1 MPTTRRRRRTTP
13 SSPSSQPALEPQA
26 PAEPPWL
33 EHPTISGLRERLQLV
48 YDCWTLLELPDGTSR
63 RPVYLPRGIEE
74 PETCYLKRLEA
85 ARPTGF
91 YRDALRTY
99 AGMLSR
105 LAWQELPDSLSRVAT
120 DVDGQGTDLGV
131 FLFLADLL
139 TLRDGGCLIL
149 QLPPQHRWPS
159 EGDQLEALA
168 KGDRLSLPRLQLV
181 PRGDLLN
188 WRLPTDCATGAP
200 ASGPVEIVWRETLR
214 QALPPRF
221 ATGHA
226 AVPTVVIDA
235 HGGLVPD
242 PAAWLYR
249 SLSVTDDGLVLR
261 SWQANPNPGAVDGY
275 DVVPVGEPELMPQ
288 RFDLPALWYSVDG
301 TAFGEGDLPHLGL
314 AHQYLNHY
322 RCRSEYEDLLSR
334 TALPVGVRTGLVDAY
349 GFRRSDGALGTGAA
363 TGGAESQR
371 PQRLV
376 LSTSSFMDLPEGA
389 KFQWVEIEA
398 RSLAEHR
405 AYLQQLEEA
414 MRRDALIPS
423 GGHGPARTELE
434 ISLTAGQSF
443 AVLQSLA
450 GQKTSMLSTLLRQ
463 WTRLTGE
470 KLADQPACSVE
481 ICPLVPPQPPRKP
494 QPSVQEWLVLHERG
508 VIDGAEL
515 RQQLGLSEPNV
526 ASGG

>member
-1 MPTTRRRRRTTP
+1 VPTTRRRRTTTP
-13 SSPSSQPALEPQA
+13 SSPPSPPALQPQG
-26 PAEPPWL
+26 PAELPWL
-33 EHPTISGLRERLQLV
+33 EHPTLSGLRDRLQLV

-74 PETCYLKRLEA
+74 PEACYLKRLEA

-105 LAWQELPDSLSRVAT
+105 LNWQQLPDSLSRVAT

-159 EGDQLEALA
+159 EGDRLEALA

-188 WRLPTDCATGAP
+188 WRLPTDAATAAP
-200 ASGPVEIVWRETLR
+200 ASGPVEIVWREPRR

-221 ATGHA
+221 SSGNAG
-226 AVPTVVIDA
+226 VPTVVIDA

-242 PAAWLYR
+242 PTAWLYR

-261 SWQANPNPGAVDGY
+261 SWQANPNPAAADGY
-275 DVVPVGEPELMPQ
+275 DVVPVGEPERMPQ

-322 RCRSEYEDLLSR
+322 RCRSDYEDLLSR

-349 GFRRSDGALGTGAA
+349 GFRRSDGALGSAA
-363 TGGAESQR
+363 GSGAEGQR

-389 KFQWVEIEA
+389 TFQWVEIEA

-414 MRRDALIPS
+414 MRRDALIPA

-450 GQKTSMLSTLLRQ
+450 GQKRSMLSTLLQ
-463 WTRLTGE
+463 QLTRLTGE
-470 KLADQPACSVE
+470 KLSDEPACTVE

-515 RQQLGLSEPNV
+515 RKQLGLSGPVE
-526 ASGG
+526 

>member
-1 MPTTRRRRRTTP
+1 MPTTRRRRTTTT
-13 SSPSSQPALEPQA
+13 SSPTSPPETQPQA

-33 EHPTISGLRERLQLV
+33 EHPTLSGLRDRLQLV

-105 LAWQELPDSLSRVAT
+105 LAWQELPDSLTRVAT

-159 EGDQLEALA
+159 EGDRLEALA

-188 WRLPTDCATGAP
+188 WRLPTDSASRRP
-200 ASGPVEIVWRETLR
+200 ASGPVEIVWREPRR

-221 ATGHA
+221 ASGNA
-226 AVPTVVIDA
+226 AVPTVVLDA

-242 PAAWLYR
+242 PQAWLYR

-261 SWQANPNPGAVDGY
+261 SWQANPNPGAADGY
-275 DVVPVGEPELMPQ
+275 DVVPVGEPERMPQ

-349 GFRRSDGALGTGAA
+349 GFRRSDGALARCRHRRRRRPAPPAAGA
-363 TGGAESQR
+363 
-371 PQRLV
+371 LH
-376 LSTSSFMDLPEGA
+376 LL
-389 KFQWVEIEA
+389 
-398 RSLAEHR
+398 L
-405 AYLQQLEEA
+405 
-414 MRRDALIPS
+414 
-423 GGHGPARTELE
+423 HGPARGRQVPVGRDRGPFAGGAPGLPAAAGGSDAPRCPDPRRRPRPGPHRAGDFAHRRPELCGAAV
-434 ISLTAGQSF
+434 AGGPEELDAQHP
-443 AVLQSLA
+443 AAPVDPPHRRKALGAPGLQRGDLPPGAAPAAAQTPALGA
-450 GQKTSMLSTLLRQ
+450 GV
-463 WTRLTGE
+463 
-470 KLADQPACSVE
+470 A
-481 ICPLVPPQPPRKP
+481 
-494 QPSVQEWLVLHERG
+494 
-508 VIDGAEL
+508 GA
-515 RQQLGLSEPNV
+515 
-526 ASGG
+526 A

>member
-1 MPTTRRRRRTTP
+1 MSLVRRSLWKAP
-13 SSPSSQPALEPQA
+13 VASSISTSAQSPAYQS
-26 PAEPPWL
+26 PWL
-33 EHPTISGLRERLQLV
+33 EHSTLAGLRERLQLV

-63 RPVYLPRGIEE
+63 RSVYLPRGIEE
-74 PETCYLKRLEA
+74 PEGCYLQRLEG

-105 LAWQELPDSLSRVAT
+105 LDWQQLPDSLSRVAT
-120 DVDGQGTDLGV
+120 DVDGQGTDLEV

-159 EGDQLEALA
+159 EGDRLEALA
-168 KGDRLSLPRLQLV
+168 QGDRLSLPRLQLV

-188 WRLPTDCATGAP
+188 WRLPTDGSTGAP
-200 ASGPVEIVWRETLR
+200 ASGPVEIVWREPRR
-214 QALPPRF
+214 QALPPRY
-221 ATGHA
+221 ASGNA
-226 AVPTVVIDA
+226 SVPTVVIDA

-242 PAAWLYR
+242 PQAWIYR
-249 SLSVTDDGLVLR
+249 SLSVIDDGLVLR

-275 DVVPVGEPELMPQ
+275 ELEAVGEPERMAQ
-288 RFDLPALWYSVDG
+288 RHDLPALWYSVDG

-322 RCRSEYEDLLSR
+322 RCRSDYEDLLSR

-349 GFRRSDGALGTGAA
+349 GFRRSDGALGSGAA
-363 TGGAESQR
+363 TGGAAGQR

-389 KFQWVEIEA
+389 RFQWVEIEA

-414 MRRDALIPS
+414 MRRDALIPA
-423 GGHGPARTELE
+423 GGQGPSRTELE
-434 ISLTAGQSF
+434 VSLTAGQSF

-450 GQKTSMLSTLLRQ
+450 GQKRSMLSTLLQQ
-463 WTRLTGE
+463 WTRLSGE
-470 KLADQPACSVE
+470 TLAEGPVCRVE
-481 ICPLVPPQPPRKP
+481 ISPLVPPPPAHKP
-494 QPSVQEWLVLHERG
+494 QPTVQEWLALHERG
-508 VIDGAEL
+508 VIDAAEL
-515 RQQLGLSEPNV
+515 RQQLGL
-526 ASGG
+526 AGGAV

>member
-1 MPTTRRRRRTTP
+1 MPTTRRRRTTTP
-13 SSPSSQPALEPQA
+13 SSPFSPPALQPQA

-33 EHPTISGLRERLQLV
+33 EHPTLSGLRDRLQLV

-105 LAWQELPDSLSRVAT
+105 LSWQELPDSLSRVAT

-159 EGDQLEALA
+159 EGDRLEALA

-188 WRLPTDCATGAP
+188 WRLPTDGATGAP
-200 ASGPVEIVWRETLR
+200 ASGPVEIVWREPRR

-221 ATGHA
+221 ASGNA

-242 PAAWLYR
+242 PQAWLYR

-275 DVVPVGEPELMPQ
+275 DVVPVGEPERMPQ

-349 GFRRSDGALGTGAA
+349 GFRRSDGALGSGAA
-363 TGGAESQR
+363 TGGAEGQR

-414 MRRDALIPS
+414 MRRDALIPA

-450 GQKTSMLSTLLRQ
+450 GQKSSMLSTLLRQ

-470 KLADQPACSVE
+470 KLSDTPACSVE

-515 RQQLGLSEPNV
+515 RQQLGLGEPNGG
-526 ASGG
+526 SGS

>member
-1 MPTTRRRRRTTP
+1 MPTTRRRRITT
-13 SSPSSQPALEPQA
+13 SDSPFSPPETQSQA
-26 PAEPPWL
+26 PNQPPWL
-33 EHPTISGLRERLQLV
+33 EHPTLSGLRDRLQLV

-105 LAWQELPDSLSRVAT
+105 LSWQELPDSLTRVAT

-159 EGDQLEALA
+159 EGDRLEALA
-168 KGDRLSLPRLQLV
+168 KGDRLSLP
-181 PRGDLLN
+181 
-188 WRLPTDCATGAP
+188 
-200 ASGPVEIVWRETLR
+200 
-214 QALPPRF
+214 PRF
-221 ATGHA
+221 ASGNA
-226 AVPTVVIDA
+226 AVPTVVLDA

-242 PAAWLYR
+242 PQSWLYR
-249 SLSVTDDGLVLR
+249 SLSATDDGLVLR

-275 DVVPVGEPELMPQ
+275 DVVPAGEPSLLPQ

-301 TAFGEGDLPHLGL
+301 SAFGEGDLPHLGL

-322 RCRSEYEDLLSR
+322 RCRSDYEDLLSR

-349 GFRRSDGALGTGAA
+349 GFRRSDGSLGSPQGDGTGDA
-363 TGGAESQR
+363 QR
-371 PQRLV
+371 PHRLV
-376 LSTSSFMDLPEGA
+376 LSSSSFMDLPEGA
-389 KFQWVEIEA
+389 KFQWVKIEA

-414 MRRDALIPS
+414 MRRDALIPA
-423 GGHGPARTELE
+423 GGHGPAHTELE

-470 KLADQPACSVE
+470 KLSDTPACSVE

-494 QPSVQEWLVLHERG
+494 KPSMARQ
-508 VIDGAEL
+508 AEL
-515 RQQLGLSEPNV
+515 Q
-526 ASGG
+526 

>member
-1 MPTTRRRRRTTP
+1 VLITRSC
-13 SSPSSQPALEPQA
+13 SSVTSSRPVCSPAPQPQSLAH
-26 PAEPPWL
+26 PPWL
-33 EHPTISGLRERLQLV
+33 EHPTLSGLRDRLQLA

-105 LAWQELPDSLSRVAT
+105 LAWQQLPDSLSRVDT
-120 DVDGQGTDLGV
+120 DVDGHGTDLGV

-159 EGDQLEALA
+159 EGDRLEALA

-188 WRLPTDCATGAP
+188 WRLPTDAATAAP
-200 ASGPVEIVWRETLR
+200 ASGPVEIVWREPRR

-221 ATGHA
+221 SSGNA
-226 AVPTVVIDA
+226 AVPTLVIDA

-242 PAAWLYR
+242 PQAWIYR

-261 SWQANPNPGAVDGY
+261 SWQANPNPAAADGY
-275 DVVPVGEPELMPQ
+275 EVVPVGEPELMPQ

-349 GFRRSDGALGTGAA
+349 GFRRSDGALGSAPAA
-363 TGGAESQR
+363 VGDAQR

-414 MRRDALIPS
+414 MRRDALIPA

-450 GQKTSMLSTLLRQ
+450 GQKRSMLSTLLLQ

-470 KLADQPACSVE
+470 KLSDEPACSVE

-515 RQQLGLSEPNV
+515 RQQLGLGEPN
-526 ASGG
+526 GGS

>member
-1 MPTTRRRRRTTP
+1 
-13 SSPSSQPALEPQA
+13 
-26 PAEPPWL
+26 
-33 EHPTISGLRERLQLV
+33 
-48 YDCWTLLELPDGTSR
+48 
-63 RPVYLPRGIEE
+63 
-74 PETCYLKRLEA
+74 
-85 ARPTGF
+85 
-91 YRDALRTY
+91 
-99 AGMLSR
+99 
-105 LAWQELPDSLSRVAT
+105 
-120 DVDGQGTDLGV
+120 
-131 FLFLADLL
+131 
-139 TLRDGGCLIL
+139 
-149 QLPPQHRWPS
+149 
-159 EGDQLEALA
+159 
-168 KGDRLSLPRLQLV
+168 
-181 PRGDLLN
+181 
-188 WRLPTDCATGAP
+188 
-200 ASGPVEIVWRETLR
+200 VEIVWREPLR

-221 ATGHA
+221 ATGNA

-275 DVVPVGEPELMPQ
+275 DVVPIGEPELMPQ
-288 RFDLPALWYSVDG
+288 RFDLPARWYSVDG

-322 RCRSEYEDLLSR
+322 RCRSDYEDLLSR

-349 GFRRSDGALGTGAA
+349 GFRRSDGALGSAPAA
-363 TGGAESQR
+363 GGDAQR

-405 AYLQQLEEA
+405 AYLLQHEEA
-414 MRRDALIPS
+414 MRRDALIPA

-450 GQKTSMLSTLLRQ
+450 GQKSSMLSTLLRQ

-470 KLADQPACSVE
+470 KLSDTPACIVE
-481 ICPLVPPQPPRKP
+481 ICPLVPPQLPRKP

-508 VIDGAEL
+508 VIDAAEL
-515 RQQLGLSEPNV
+515 RQQLGLAIP
-526 ASGG
+526 GD